1 MLNIWA
7 LALNGQGLTPIP
19 ACVFAAF
26 FVCPGG
32 YSSLSDAV
40 DAWYNEVKLYD
51 FSKPGWNTATGH
63 FTALVWKST
72 TKLGCAINT
81 ACSWPTY
88 VCQYG
93 PPGNVLGLDWSAE
106 VLAKVD
112 NPVQPTLPTP
122 QPAPK
127 EPTPQEPVVPS
138 DPTPPADKPATA
150 APAEPSPKPAAAKP
164 SAAKKP
170 AAKQPARRTV
180 QLTTEQRAALTKH
193 NM

>member
-1 MLNIWA
+1 MLY
-7 LALNGQGLTPIP
+7 
-19 ACVFAAF
+19 AF
-26 FVCPGG
+26 LLLFLFCTGG

-40 DAWYNEVKLYD
+40 DAWYNEVKLYE
-51 FSKPGWNTATGH
+51 FFNPGWNTATGH
-63 FTALVWKST
+63 FTALVWRST

-112 NPVQPTLPTP
+112 NPVQPSLPTP

-127 EPTPQEPVVPS
+127 EPTPQEPVVSS
-138 DPTPPADKPATA
+138 DPTQPADKPAA
-150 APAEPSPKPAAAKP
+150 ATPAEPSPAPAAAKP
-164 SAAKKP
+164 SAPKKP
-170 AAKQPARRTV
+170 AAKQPARRSV
-180 QLTTEQRAALTKH
+180 QLATEQRVALAKH